1 MLGFL
6 LRMARAIVHR
16 VLAQLTQQLN
26 VVRQQ
31 AYRPMR
37 VMARQVAGGSI
48 WRGKGADAFVEE
60 VQSLLM
66 PHTRHVANHITL
78 FHRHLGHAVET
89 IDRADKQ
96 VQKLATG
103 LGDLFKGVY

>member
-1 MLGFL
+1 MFGFL
-6 LRMARAIVHR
+6 LRMARAVVFR

-31 AYRPMR
+31 AYRPMQ
-37 VMARQVAGGSI
+37 VMARLVAGGSI
-48 WRGKGADAFVEE
+48 WRGNGADAFVEE

-66 PHTRHVANHITL
+66 PRCRHVAGHISL
-78 FHRHLGHAVET
+78 FHRHLSHAVET

-96 VQKLATG
+96 VHKLATG
-103 LGDLFKGVY
+103 LGDVFKGIY